1 MADMEKQIRDLE
13 TRRRA
18 GEKVPEL
25 DVLYSKMDADT
36 NKGHDAATKKQPPAQ
51 PPKPSMFKRI
61 FGIPTGQERTDKLK
75 QDIEKMK
82 KGGSVKKYAKG
93 GSVKKYETGGGV
105 KRHTLATAMEEH
117 SPEEYAEIREH
128 EAGMGREGKNIAE
141 SVKRKEYGKAAVSVV
156 KGLGHAVG
164 TFGRSAKILPSLA
177 ADEARVGVVRGLN
190 KLTERKERNK
200 KSEEGYKKGGS
211 VSSRGDGVAQRG
223 KTKGRFV

>member
-1 MADMEKQIRDLE
+1 MADMEKQIRALE

-36 NKGHDAATKKQPPAQ
+36 NKGHDAATKKQPPVQ

-82 KGGSVKKYAKG
+82 KGGMPMKNGKPAFMMKKKMMGGGMAKYA
-93 GSVKKYETGGGV
+93 
-105 KRHTLATAMEEH
+105 
-117 SPEEYAEIREH
+117 
-128 EAGMGREGKNIAE
+128 
-141 SVKRKEYGKAAVSVV
+141 
-156 KGLGHAVG
+156 
-164 TFGRSAKILPSLA
+164 
-177 ADEARVGVVRGLN
+177 
-190 KLTERKERNK
+190 
-200 KSEEGYKKGGS
+200 KGGS

>member
-1 MADMEKQIRDLE
+1 MADMEKQIRALE

-82 KGGSVKKYAKG
+82 KGGSVKKYETG
-93 GSVKKYETGGGV
+93 GSVDTAPTTKTTVGGRKPPSMPPARYPNPKDDVDEYKPPYVDPRVELGLKGMKYLKEKFNLKKTGGSI
-105 KRHTLATAMEEH
+105 K
-117 SPEEYAEIREH
+117 SYA
-128 EAGMGREGKNIAE
+128 
-141 SVKRKEYGKAAVSVV
+141 
-156 KGLGHAVG
+156 
-164 TFGRSAKILPSLA
+164 
-177 ADEARVGVVRGLN
+177 
-190 KLTERKERNK
+190 
-200 KSEEGYKKGGS
+200 KGGS